1 MQTGINNTPKLN
13 KTHRQV
19 YNSNYPFCYDRLLKY
34 GKCFIE
40 DSFVSGSEQDIVHKR
55 PPLTL
60 WDRTLIWKN
69 LPEISYAE
77 VMESDRGLSLWLE
90 MFHRYGIAVMR
101 DVPATQVGYLYY
113 LNFYIISKTFIFS
126 KG

>member
-1 MQTGINNTPKLN
+1 M
-13 KTHRQV
+13 
-19 YNSNYPFCYDRLLKY
+19 KY

-60 WDRTLIWKN
+60 WDRTTIWKN

-77 VMESDRGLSLWLE
+77 VMESDKGLSLWLE
-90 MFHRYGIAVMR
+90 MFHRYGVAILR
-101 DVPATQVGYLYY
+101 DVPTTQVDYFCL
-113 LNFYIISKTFIFS
+113 LKFFVYIFF
-126 KG
+126 